1 MTTRY
6 GFLSTYP
13 PTLCGLATF
22 TSALRAELVPGGESG
37 PVVRAVEGLEQSG
50 SQEIAADL
58 VAGDLLSVYRAAS
71 VLNDC
76 DVAIV
81 QHEYGVYGGPDGDEL
96 LTLFDALTVPT
107 VVVLHTVLSRPTAHQ
122 RTVLERV
129 AGFADAVVTMT
140 STAWQRLADR
150 YTVDMSKVS
159 VIPHGAPVR
168 RVSHVPTFRG
178 GRPLVL
184 SWGLLGPGKGIEW
197 GIEAMSQLAGLGP
210 TPRYL
215 VAGQTHP
222 KVLRR
227 EGETYR
233 SRLQK
238 RVMELGLAST
248 VTFDGHYRHRE
259 ALADLVASADVVLL
273 PYDST
278 DQVTS
283 GVLVEA
289 VAAGRPVIATRFPHA
304 VEMLNDGRG
313 ILVPHQ
319 DPTAIADALRTL
331 LTRRT
336 TAAAGPDGSVAELPE
351 LWPAVAVRYRQ
362 LAERLIRLRVAV

>member
-1 MTTRY
+1 LTTRY
-6 GFLSTYP
+6 GFVSTYP

-22 TSALRAELVPGGESG
+22 TAALRAELVPAGESG
-37 PVVRAVEGLEQSG
+37 PVVRVVEGGEQPG
-50 SQEIAADL
+50 SKEIAANL
-58 VAGDLLSVYRAAS
+58 VAGDVLSVYRAAS
-71 VLNDC
+71 ILNDC

-81 QHEYGVYGGPDGDEL
+81 QHEYGVYGGPDGDEVLRL
-96 LTLFDALTVPT
+96 LDALTVPT

-129 AGFADAVVTMT
+129 ADFADSVVTMT
-140 STAWQRLADR
+140 STARARL
-150 YTVDMSKVS
+150 VDGYAVDVSKVN
-159 VIPHGAPVR
+159 VIPHGAPVG
-168 RVSHVPTFRG
+168 RVSHAPTFRG

-197 GIEAMSQLAGLGP
+197 GIEAMSQLAGIGP

-233 SRLQK
+233 SRLQD
-238 RVMELGLAST
+238 RVMELDLATT
-248 VTFDGHYRHRE
+248 VTFDGHYRHQE

-289 VAAGRPVIATRFPHA
+289 LAAGRPVIATRFPHA
-304 VEMLNDGRG
+304 VELLKDGRG

-319 DPTAIADALRTL
+319 DPTAIANALRTV

-336 TAAAGPDGSVAELPE
+336 AAAAGPDDSVATLAG
-351 LWPAVAVRYRQ
+351 LWPAVADRYRQ
-362 LAERLIRLRVAV
+362 LADRLITVRVAV